1 LNQPVGKTIPL
12 LLESNMG
19 DQRREPSKPEPKPA
33 KETPESHELS
43 PEELRAIS
51 GGNTTPNPIIVS
63 NFPKYHPPKG

>member
-1 LNQPVGKTIPL
+1 
-12 LLESNMG
+12 MG